1 VLPVGVPT
9 IYEKFPDW
17 FQTVMNSGISAGCL
31 TAIVLNLLFN
41 HLPGKAGS
49 AAPEPDGL
57 AGGGAEEGVEK
68 SREEV
73 V

>member
-1 VLPVGVPT
+1 
-9 IYEKFPDW
+9 
-17 FQTVMNSGISAGCL
+17 MNSGISAGCL

-41 HLPGKAGS
+41 HLPTKGGSSAEAGVLPS
-49 AAPEPDGL
+49 
-57 AGGGAEEGVEK
+57 GGGEQGVEE